1 MTRKQNAIRS
11 TITTLLGRKKSN
23 RRKIRKSNLASVE
36 TLEKRELMT
45 ATAVEFSVH
54 DFDEG
59 LRMTGDVNGDG
70 KADIVSFSDAGV
82 TVSTAGDAS
91 HFAPAE
97 NWTSSYGRNWDEAKH
112 SRMLADVNDDGKDDV
127 VGIHDK
133 GVYVSIST
141 GRGFHKPR
149 LWTKSFGNSRGW
161 TPAKHPRMTADVNG
175 DGRADIVGFGDSG
188 VYVSLSTGKS
198 FTKPKRWTTSFD
210 YSSKWRTDKHP
221 RMMADVNGDGK
232 DDIVGFGNSGVSVGL
247 SNGRAFGRGPSLKRF
262 GYNSAYRVNKHPRM
276 TADVNGDGRADIVGF
291 GNKGVGVAISTK
303 KGFVLGK
310 SLNQFGYNSGWR
322 V

>member
-11 TITTLLGRKKSN
+11 TITRLLGRKKSN

-210 YSSKWRTDKHP
+210 YSSKWRTDKHL
-221 RMMADVNGDGK
+221 RMMADVW
-232 DDIVGFGNSGVSVGL
+232 V
-247 SNGRAFGRGPSLKRF
+247 
-262 GYNSAYRVNKHPRM
+262 
-276 TADVNGDGRADIVGF
+276 
-291 GNKGVGVAISTK
+291 
-303 KGFVLGK
+303 
-310 SLNQFGYNSGWR
+310 
-322 V
+322 